1 MLRRKFVSL
10 VLLVGMLISQAVPP
24 ARAAT
29 QCDSAQFVSDL
40 TAPDGA
46 VFAPGATFTKTWRL
60 MNNGTCTWT
69 QAYKLVFAGGD
80 VLGAPPT
87 INLPVDLP
95 PGQMADIS
103 VNLIA
108 PTTSGHFKGLWKLSN
123 ASGVQFGVGA
133 AGNDAFWVDINVVE
147 TTTVI
152 YDFVANAPYAQW
164 KSGAGPLPFPG
175 TMKATAGS
183 RATSVSPKLVASNR
197 KLSSDS
203 RASSARSSPA

>member
-10 VLLVGMLISQAVPP
+10 VLLAGMLISQAVPP

-29 QCDSAQFVSDL
+29 QCDSAQFISDL

-46 VFAPGATFTKTWRL
+46 VFAPGAAFTKTWRL

-69 QAYKLVFAGGD
+69 QAYNLVFAGGD
-80 VLGAPPT
+80 AIGAPLSVK
-87 INLPVDLP
+87 LPFGVP

-133 AGNDAFWVDINVVE
+133 AGTDAFWVDINVVE

-164 KSGAGPLPFPG
+164 KSGAGLLPFPG
-175 TMKATAGS
+175 TSG
-183 RATSVSPKLVASNR
+183 
-197 KLSSDS
+197 DS
-203 RASSARSSPA
+203 RGFAYPVPNPHLEDDSLDTLPTL